1 MNQMVIF
8 NFLLVVF
15 ILLCL
20 ATLAKVYLKKKSIRE
35 TFFGVGDA
43 TAADTTTTLAPNVIM
58 SDEAKIFQQQYMTQ
72 TNEMKKYINELKDE
86 IDGYKS
92 GTVLL
97 KKDIDSSKQAFD
109 GEADKMKSSLQS
121 LGEFHDSYSQ
131 ELQKALQSN
140 LDYSDP
146 VFQSNQEIQESRIK
160 ALESQVSEIEL
171 LKMKVLN
178 KQDSLL
184 RSIICRANSTK
195 LNVQPIMSAANP
207 TGTFLI
213 FINNGYLTFT
223 ENGSHVEIKVD
234 PNGDS
239 SSNSQAFEL
248 QLINN
253 FQEYNKAIKYEESSA
268 KKMVLSSDDVY
279 YPFYLVHPKGNY
291 GKSLYID
298 DESYLYVD
306 TIRLD
311 AHCRYRTSDTFAY
324 GSCDL
329 A

>member
-1 MNQMVIF
+1 MVR
-8 NFLLVVF
+8 
-15 ILLCL
+15 
-20 ATLAKVYLKKKSIRE
+20 TE
-35 TFFGVGDA
+35 
-43 TAADTTTTLAPNVIM
+43 
-58 SDEAKIFQQQYMTQ
+58 
-72 TNEMKKYINELKDE
+72 EMKEYIDELKAE

-146 VFQSNQEIQESRIK
+146 VFQTNQEIQESRIK
-160 ALESQVSEIEL
+160 ALESQVSEIEI

-195 LNVQPIMSAANP
+195 LNVQPIMAGPNP
-207 TGTFLI
+207 TGSFFIFL
-213 FINNGYLTFT
+213 NDGCLKFT
-223 ENGSHVEIKVD
+223 ENGSQVEITVD
-234 PNGDS
+234 LEFDS
-239 SSNSQAFEL
+239 TSDSQAFEL

-253 FQEYNKAIKYEESSA
+253 FQEYNNAIKYEESSA
-268 KKMVLSSDDVY
+268 KKMVMSTDDIY

-298 DESYLYVD
+298 DVEGVSSVYVD
-306 TIRLD
+306 TIKLD